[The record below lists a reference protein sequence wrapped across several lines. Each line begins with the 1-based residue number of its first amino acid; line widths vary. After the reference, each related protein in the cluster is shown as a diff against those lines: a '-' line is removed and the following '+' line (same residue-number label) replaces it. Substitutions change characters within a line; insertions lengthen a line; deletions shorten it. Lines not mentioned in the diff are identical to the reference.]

1 MVMMQDYEEERIES
15 QFEEYEDDTGWDDAM
30 EL

>member
-1 MVMMQDYEEERIES
+1 MRDYEEELIES
-15 QFEEYEDDTGWDDAM
+15 QFEEYEDDQGWDDAI